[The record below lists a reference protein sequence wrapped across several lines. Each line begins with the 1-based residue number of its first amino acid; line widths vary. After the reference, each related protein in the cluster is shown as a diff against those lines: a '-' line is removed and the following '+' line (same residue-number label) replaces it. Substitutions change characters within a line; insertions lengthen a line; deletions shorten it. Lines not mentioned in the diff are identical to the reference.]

1 MISVRWLGWAGV
13 EVEAAGESVVVDPL
27 ADVDAVFAPFGEAVA
42 GGAVPSVVPAQRAGR
57 AVAGLVT
64 HLHRDH
70 TDAAALAA
78 ALAPGAPVLRPAPGG
93 GGDMEN
99 LALAAAEHELAASGL
114 DQVVLEPW

>member
-1 MISVRWLGWAGV
+1 MTNVRWLGLAGV
-13 EVEAAGESVVVDPL
+13 EIEAAGESVVIDPL
-27 ADVDAVFAPFGEAVA
+27 ADVGAVFAPFGDAVA
-42 GGAVPSVVPAQRAGR
+42 GGAVPALVPPQRAGR

-93 GGDMEN
+93 GGDLDN
-99 LALAAAEHELAASGL
+99 PALAPPL
-114 DQVVLEPW
+114 